1 MHSCFPY
8 LSASFCFFFL
18 IWPPATFTDAYES
31 AKNPR
36 MSFRAEVRLR
46 RIGSLTY
53 SRNLSFFSITLRSK
67 ENPLVRFR
75 LTADSTH
82 FLLL

>member
-46 RIGSLTY
+46 RIGSLHIFEK
-53 SRNLSFFSITLRSK
+53 SFFFFNYSPFERKPFGSL
-67 ENPLVRFR
+67 
-75 LTADSTH
+75 
-82 FLLL
+82 